1 MTNNVNF
8 NYQKEFDVLRAI
20 SVILVILFH
29 LNEKVF
35 YFGFIGVDI
44 FFFISGYVITQSL
57 FNYYNKKGDNNFL
70 LNFYFRR
77 IRRILPVLL
86 TVLFFSLITFFLIVP
101 YGDYQLLFA
110 FKSFLFSIF
119 GLSNIYYYK
128 HIDDFDYFSNEN
140 TTPFLHTWSLG
151 IEEQF
156 YVIFPFILLIFFKL
170 KIKKIFL
177 KYFFLLMALVSLYLF
192 INGGSFLGHYYLL
205 PSRAWEILFGACF
218 FLYNNKEKLKIKIPK
233 FSIHFFIT
241 SLIFIFFLLFLIERN
256 INYKHQI
263 LASIILLILFV
274 NRKKHK
280 NILFE
285 NYFIY
290 LGKLSYS
297 LYLWHFPL
305 IYFLNYYFTG
315 FLKYIFILGT
325 TFILSYF
332 SYNFIEI
339 PMRKINFDLKKIR
352 IFFVSLIGVPLLLV
366 ILNLNNIINIRNL
379 IYHSIVNIN
388 SVFKEL
394 NITRKSIEY
403 RISNKH
409 FIDNDK
415 CNNNNE
421 NFTRQNY
428 LNCIIKKNNKN
439 LFYLIGDS
447 FGEHFLNVLTSPNSQ
462 IFDNVYLGRVENA
475 NFVDDKKLNYQSI
488 DNFNKINKN
497 FDNSYIIFSLSYQSN
512 ISIDKLINYFS
523 KLKNQN
529 IIIIKPH
536 QRTNKF
542 IYNCIESSHLKIF
555 TSFIN
560 VKKCEYDKLLDKNR
574 IDEVNK
580 KLYKLAELFSN
591 IKLFEFNNLVCGDK
605 NCNLYDSKNNL
616 IFFTDNTHL
625 SYEFAN
631 VISPVFERWFKNEY
645 FKDFQ

>member
-1 MTNNVNF
+1 M
-8 NYQKEFDVLRAI
+8 
-20 SVILVILFH
+20 
-29 LNEKVF
+29 
-35 YFGFIGVDI
+35 
-44 FFFISGYVITQSL
+44 
-57 FNYYNKKGDNNFL
+57 
-70 LNFYFRR
+70 
-77 IRRILPVLL
+77 
-86 TVLFFSLITFFLIVP
+86 
-101 YGDYQLLFA
+101 
-110 FKSFLFSIF
+110 
-119 GLSNIYYYK
+119 
-128 HIDDFDYFSNEN
+128 
-140 TTPFLHTWSLG
+140 
-151 IEEQF
+151 
-156 YVIFPFILLIFFKL
+156 
-170 KIKKIFL
+170 
-177 KYFFLLMALVSLYLF
+177 
-192 INGGSFLGHYYLL
+192 
-205 PSRAWEILFGACF
+205 
-218 FLYNNKEKLKIKIPK
+218 
-233 FSIHFFIT
+233 
-241 SLIFIFFLLFLIERN
+241 LFLIERN

-388 SVFKEL
+388 SAFKEL

-439 LFYLIGDS
+439 LFY
-447 FGEHFLNVLTSPNSQ
+447 
-462 IFDNVYLGRVENA
+462 
-475 NFVDDKKLNYQSI
+475 
-488 DNFNKINKN
+488 FN
-497 FDNSYIIFSLSYQSN
+497 
-512 ISIDKLINYFS
+512 
-523 KLKNQN
+523 
-529 IIIIKPH
+529 
-536 QRTNKF
+536 R
-542 IYNCIESSHLKIF
+542 
-555 TSFIN
+555 
-560 VKKCEYDKLLDKNR
+560 R
-574 IDEVNK
+574 
-580 KLYKLAELFSN
+580 
-591 IKLFEFNNLVCGDK
+591 
-605 NCNLYDSKNNL
+605 
-616 IFFTDNTHL
+616 
-625 SYEFAN
+625 
-631 VISPVFERWFKNEY
+631 
-645 FKDFQ
+645 